1 MSHEPIPCRV
11 CGLEFTPSRF
21 DAITCSSTCR
31 QRLRRGNAL
40 AYLAD
45 LSPEEQ
51 RIHRDLHAALDASRE
66 AVKKALA
73 ASKRVREVR
82 RQANLVKIENS
93 IRVQLKLEDLLTML
107 MQPNSSH
114 EATDAKARQWALGS
128 VAAVLKLFTKEKRND
143 FSPAAVAAFLNAP
156 LFTQEVVAKLV
167 DALKVSG
174 DYDHILSGG

>member
-45 LSPEEQ
+45 LSPAEQ

-66 AVKKALA
+66 AEKKAVA
-73 ASKRVREVR
+73 ASKQVREAR
-82 RQANLVKIENS
+82 RQAKLVKIENS
-93 IRVQLKLEDLLTML
+93 IRVQLKLDDLLKVVA
-107 MQPNSSH
+107 QPNSSE
-114 EATDAKARQWALGS
+114 EAAEARAHQRALGS
-128 VAAVLKLFTKEKRND
+128 VAVVLQLFAEEKRND
-143 FSPAAVAAFLNAP
+143 FSPAAVADFLNAP
-156 LFTQEVVAKLV
+156 LFTPEIVAELIKS
-167 DALKVSG
+167 LKASG
-174 DYDHILSGG
+174 DYDRILSSS